1 MHSALEQK
9 LFIFVSLV
17 ITAKFRK
24 FREFREFREN
34 ASLAF
39 IGAHCGTVNFISEV
53 TLGLSLNLSQ
63 GFTAAERVPR
73 MLSSLEVLEE
83 VITQRTN
90 SEEA

>member
-1 MHSALEQK
+1 MYSALEQQ
-9 LFIFVSLV
+9 LLISVSLA

-24 FREFREFREN
+24 YREFREFREN
-34 ASLAF
+34 VSFAF
-39 IGAHCGTVNFISEV
+39 IGGRCSTVNFISEV
-53 TLGLSLNLSQ
+53 TLGLSLNLWQ
-63 GFTAAERVPR
+63 GFTAAARVLR

>member
-1 MHSALEQK
+1 M
-9 LFIFVSLV
+9 LV
-17 ITAKFRK
+17 VLSGSFSYFSCFREFCE

-34 ASLAF
+34 ASFAF
-39 IGAHCGTVNFISEV
+39 IGAHCGRVNFISEV
-53 TLGLSLNLSQ
+53 TLRLSFNLRQ
-63 GFTAAERVPR
+63 GFTAAARVLR

>member
-1 MHSALEQK
+1 M
-9 LFIFVSLV
+9 LV
-17 ITAKFRK
+17 VLSGSFSYFSCFREFCE

-34 ASLAF
+34 ASFAF
-39 IGAHCGTVNFISEV
+39 IGGRCSTVNFISEV
-53 TLGLSLNLSQ
+53 TLGLSLNLWQ
-63 GFTAAERVPR
+63 GFIAAERVLR